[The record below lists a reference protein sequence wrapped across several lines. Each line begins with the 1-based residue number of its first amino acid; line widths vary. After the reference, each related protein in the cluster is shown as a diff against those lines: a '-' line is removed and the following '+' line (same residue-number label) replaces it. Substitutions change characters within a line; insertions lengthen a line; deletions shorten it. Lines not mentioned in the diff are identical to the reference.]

1 MEFYRFFSVTFVVR
15 TVDQFVGCDDGPLDQ
30 QTQDSHVCRR
40 NGTFHLILGKL
51 RVVTTK
57 DDEI

>member
-51 RVVTTK
+51 RDK
-57 DDEI
+57 RRRNLRN